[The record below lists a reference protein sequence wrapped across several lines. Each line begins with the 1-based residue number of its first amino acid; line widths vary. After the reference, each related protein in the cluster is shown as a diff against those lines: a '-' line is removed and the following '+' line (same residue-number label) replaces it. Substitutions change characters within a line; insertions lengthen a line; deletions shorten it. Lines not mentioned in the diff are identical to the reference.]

1 MSVKKRGLGKGLSAL
16 ISDELINDNNIQS
29 KDSIINIDINLI
41 IPNKAQPRQSFE
53 QEALEDLTNS
63 IKIYGLLQPILV
75 RKVGKEYEIVAGE
88 RRWRAC
94 KIAGLKEVPA
104 LIKELNQE
112 ESAKIA
118 LIENIQREDLN
129 PIEEAVA
136 YKRLMEDFKLT
147 QEEVSSQVG
156 KSRSY
161 IANSIR
167 LLNLD
172 ENITN
177 FVAQG
182 KLTTGHGKAL
192 LGIKDKNEQLKTAEK
207 IINEKLNVRQTEE
220 ITSSKRLTETNIQE
234 NFKDSHIISLEE
246 ELMRSLGTKVN
257 LVPGVKKGK
266 IEIEYYGDEDLDRI
280 IDVLLN

>member
-1 MSVKKRGLGKGLSAL
+1 M
-16 ISDELINDNNIQS
+16 
-29 KDSIINIDINLI
+29 
-41 IPNKAQPRQSFE
+41 
-53 QEALEDLTNS
+53 
-63 IKIYGLLQPILV
+63 
-75 RKVGKEYEIVAGE
+75 
-88 RRWRAC
+88 
-94 KIAGLKEVPA
+94 
-104 LIKELNQE
+104 
-112 ESAKIA
+112 
-118 LIENIQREDLN
+118 
-129 PIEEAVA
+129 A
-136 YKRLMEDFKLT
+136 YKKLMEDFKLT
-147 QEEVSSQVG
+147 QEDISLQVG

-182 KLTTGHGKAL
+182 KLTIGHGKAL
-192 LGIKDKNEQLKTAEK
+192 LGIKDKNEQLKAAEK

-220 ITSSKRLTETNIQE
+220 IASSKKVNESNVEDNI
-234 NFKDSHIISLEE
+234 KDTHIISLEE

-280 IDVLLN
+280 IDVLLS

>member
-16 ISDELINDNNIQS
+16 ISDELINDNDEKS
-29 KDSIINIDINLI
+29 KDSIINIDISLI
-41 IPNKAQPRQSFE
+41 IPNKEQPRQNFE
-53 QEALEDLTNS
+53 QEALEDLANS
-63 IKIYGLLQPILV
+63 IKIYGLLQPILL
-75 RKVGKEYEIVAGE
+75 RKVGKKYEIVAGE

-94 KIAGLKEVPA
+94 KMAGLKEVPA
-104 LIKELNQE
+104 LIRELSQQ

-129 PIEEAVA
+129 PIEEAMA
-136 YKRLMEDFKLT
+136 YKKLMEDYKLT
-147 QEEVSSQVG
+147 QVEVSSQVG

-167 LLNLD
+167 LLNLG
-172 ENITN
+172 ENITK

-207 IINEKLNVRQTEE
+207 IITEKLNVRQTEE
-220 ITSSKRLTETNIQE
+220 ITNSKKISVNNVEE
-234 NFKDSHIISLEE
+234 NLRDTHIISLEE

-280 IDVLLN
+280 IDVLLS

>member
-16 ISDELINDNNIQS
+16 ISDELINDNNEKS
-29 KDSIINIDINLI
+29 KDSIINIDISLI
-41 IPNKAQPRQSFE
+41 IPNKEQPRQNFE
-53 QEALEDLTNS
+53 EEALEDLANS
-63 IKIYGLLQPILV
+63 IKIYGLLQPIIL
-75 RKVGKEYEIVAGE
+75 RKVEKKYEIVAGE

-104 LIKELNQE
+104 LIKELSQQ

-129 PIEEAVA
+129 PIEEAMA
-136 YKRLMEDFKLT
+136 YKKLMEDFKLT
-147 QEEVSSQVG
+147 QEDVSLQVG

-192 LGIKDKNEQLKTAEK
+192 LGIKDKNEQLKAAEK

-220 ITSSKRLTETNIQE
+220 IASSKKVNESNVEENI
-234 NFKDSHIISLEE
+234 KDTHIISLEE

-280 IDVLLN
+280 IDVLLS

>member
-16 ISDELINDNNIQS
+16 ISDELINDSEGQS
-29 KDSIINIDINLI
+29 KDSIIKIDIDLI
-41 IPNKAQPRQSFE
+41 TANKEQPRQNFNE
-53 QEALEDLTNS
+53 EALEDLANS
-63 IKIYGLLQPILV
+63 INQYGLLQPILL
-75 RKVGKEYEIVAGE
+75 RKIGKKYEIIAGE

-104 LIKELNQE
+104 LVKEISQQ

-129 PIEEAVA
+129 PIEEAMA
-136 YKRLMEDFKLT
+136 YKKLMDDFNLT
-147 QEEVSSQVG
+147 QEEVSSQIG

-172 ENITN
+172 QNITN
-177 FVAQG
+177 LVAEG
-182 KLTTGHGKAL
+182 KISTGHGKAL
-192 LGIKDKNEQLKTAEK
+192 LGIKDKKEQLKTAQK
-207 IINEKLNVRQTEE
+207 IIKENLNVRQTEE
-220 ITSSKRLTETNIQE
+220 ITSSKKNQVDIPGNI
-234 NFKDSHIISLEE
+234 KDNHIISLEE

-257 LVPGVKKGK
+257 LVPGTKKGK

-280 IDVLLN
+280 IDVLLS

>member
-16 ISDELINDNNIQS
+16 ISDELISDNNIQS
-29 KDSIINIDINLI
+29 KDSIINIDIGLI
-41 IPNKAQPRQSFE
+41 IPNKTQPRQSFE
-53 QEALEDLTNS
+53 QEALDDLANS
-63 IKIYGLLQPILV
+63 IKTYGLLQPILV

-172 ENITN
+172 KNITN

-220 ITSSKRLTETNIQE
+220 ITSSKRFNEINVQE
-234 NFKDSHIISLEE
+234 SFKDSHLISLEE

>member
-16 ISDELINDNNIQS
+16 ISDELINDNDEKS
-29 KDSIINIDINLI
+29 KDSIINIDISLI
-41 IPNKAQPRQSFE
+41 IPNKEQPRQNFE
-53 QEALEDLTNS
+53 QEALEDLANS
-63 IKIYGLLQPILV
+63 IKIYGLLQPILL
-75 RKVGKEYEIVAGE
+75 RKVGKKYEIVAGE

-94 KIAGLKEVPA
+94 KMAGLKEVPA
-104 LIKELNQE
+104 LIRELSQQ

-129 PIEEAVA
+129 PIEEAMA
-136 YKRLMEDFKLT
+136 YKKLMEDYKLT

-167 LLNLD
+167 LLNLG
-172 ENITN
+172 ENITK

-207 IINEKLNVRQTEE
+207 IITEKLNVRQTEE
-220 ITSSKRLTETNIQE
+220 ITNSKKISVNNVEE
-234 NFKDSHIISLEE
+234 NLRDTHIISLEE

-280 IDVLLN
+280 IDVLLS

>member
-16 ISDELINDNNIQS
+16 ISDELINDSEGQS
-29 KDSIINIDINLI
+29 KDSIIKIDIDLI
-41 IPNKAQPRQSFE
+41 TANKEQPRQNFNE
-53 QEALEDLTNS
+53 EALEDLANS
-63 IKIYGLLQPILV
+63 INQYGLLQPILL
-75 RKVGKEYEIVAGE
+75 RKIGKKYEIIAGE

-104 LIKELNQE
+104 LVKEISQQ

-129 PIEEAVA
+129 PIEEAMA
-136 YKRLMEDFKLT
+136 YKKLMDDFNLT
-147 QEEVSSQVG
+147 QEEVSSQIG

-172 ENITN
+172 QNITN
-177 FVAQG
+177 LVAEG
-182 KLTTGHGKAL
+182 KISTGHGKAL
-192 LGIKDKNEQLKTAEK
+192 LGIKDKKEQLKTAEK
-207 IINEKLNVRQTEE
+207 IIKENLNVRQTEE
-220 ITSSKRLTETNIQE
+220 ITSSKKNQVDIPGNI
-234 NFKDSHIISLEE
+234 KDNHIINLEE

-257 LVPGVKKGK
+257 LVPGTKKGK

>member
-16 ISDELINDNNIQS
+16 ISDELINDNNEKS
-29 KDSIINIDINLI
+29 KDSIINIDISLI
-41 IPNKAQPRQSFE
+41 IPNKEQPRQNFE
-53 QEALEDLTNS
+53 EEALEDLANS
-63 IKIYGLLQPILV
+63 IKIYGLLQPIIL
-75 RKVGKEYEIVAGE
+75 RKVEKKYEIVAGE

-94 KIAGLKEVPA
+94 KMAGLKEVPA
-104 LIKELNQE
+104 LIKELSQQ

-129 PIEEAVA
+129 PIEEAMA
-136 YKRLMEDFKLT
+136 YKKLMEDFKLT
-147 QEEVSSQVG
+147 QEDVSLQVG

-192 LGIKDKNEQLKTAEK
+192 LGIKDKNEQLKAAEK

-220 ITSSKRLTETNIQE
+220 ITSSKKVNESTVEENI
-234 NFKDSHIISLEE
+234 KDTHIISLEE

-280 IDVLLN
+280 IDVLLS

>member
-16 ISDELINDNNIQS
+16 ISDELINDNNGKS
-29 KDSIINIDINLI
+29 KDSIINIDISLI
-41 IPNKAQPRQSFE
+41 IPNKEQPRQNFDE
-53 QEALEDLTNS
+53 EALEDLANS
-63 IKIYGLLQPILV
+63 IKIYGLLQPIIL
-75 RKVGKEYEIVAGE
+75 RKVEKKYEIVAGE

-104 LIKELNQE
+104 LIKELSQQ

-129 PIEEAVA
+129 PIEEAMA
-136 YKRLMEDFKLT
+136 YKKLMEDFKLT
-147 QEEVSSQVG
+147 QEDISLQVG

-182 KLTTGHGKAL
+182 KLTIGHGKAL
-192 LGIKDKNEQLKTAEK
+192 LGIKDKNEQLKAAEK

-220 ITSSKRLTETNIQE
+220 ITSSKKVNESNVEDNI
-234 NFKDSHIISLEE
+234 KDTHIISLEE

-280 IDVLLN
+280 IDVLLS